1 MNLHGIATGV
11 ISAVN
16 PQSMFTLQRSTGYST
31 APGGGR
37 TPSYESTTRPGQLQ
51 AMSGKD
57 LRQVESLNLN
67 GTLRAIYFSGE
78 VDAIVRMSRKGGDKI
93 IDDCGRVWLVAQ
105 VLEQWPDWCKVC
117 VVLQNSS

>member
-16 PQSMFTLQRSTGYST
+16 PQSMFTIQRSAGYAT
-31 APGGGR
+31 QPGGQR
-37 TPSYESTTRPGQLQ
+37 VPAYESVQRVGQMQ

-57 LRQVESLNLN
+57 LRQVEALNLN
-67 GTLRAIYFSGE
+67 GTLRAIYFYGE
-78 VDAIVRMSRKGGDKI
+78 VDAIVRSARKGGDKI

-105 VLEQWPDWCKVC
+105 VLEQWKNWCKIV
-117 VVLQNSS
+117 VVLQNGS